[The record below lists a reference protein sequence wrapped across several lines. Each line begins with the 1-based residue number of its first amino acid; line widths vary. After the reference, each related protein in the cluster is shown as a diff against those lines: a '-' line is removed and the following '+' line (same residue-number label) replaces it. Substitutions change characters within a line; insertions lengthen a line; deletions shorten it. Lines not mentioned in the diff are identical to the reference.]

1 MLILPLALYNLIP
14 YLVRSSLNF
23 LLETWIRC
31 MAFKVEKSDLEG
43 VLIIEPVIH
52 IDPRGSFFE
61 SFQKERYK
69 ELGIVEEFVQ
79 DNQSVSQKHTIRGL
93 HYRVEPGQS
102 KLVRVIRGEVF
113 DVVVDIRK
121 NSSTFGQWRG
131 YKLSDANYLQIY
143 IPAGFAHGFCV
154 LSESAE
160 FLYKV
165 SEYYAPEKEKG
176 IMWND
181 PEIGIEWPTTNP
193 FLSEKDKG
201 NPALK
206 DL

>member
-1 MLILPLALYNLIP
+1 M
-14 YLVRSSLNF
+14 
-23 LLETWIRC
+23 
-31 MAFKVEKSDLEG
+31 
-43 VLIIEPVIH
+43 
-52 IDPRGSFFE
+52 
-61 SFQKERYK
+61 
-69 ELGIVEEFVQ
+69 
-79 DNQSVSQKHTIRGL
+79 
-93 HYRVEPGQS
+93 
-102 KLVRVIRGEVF
+102 
-113 DVVVDIRK
+113 VVDIRK

-131 YKLSDANYLQIY
+131 YKLSDTNYLQIY

-181 PEIGIEWPTTNP
+181 PEIGIEWPTSSP
-193 FLSEKDKG
+193 VLSEKDKD

>member
-1 MLILPLALYNLIP
+1 M
-14 YLVRSSLNF
+14 
-23 LLETWIRC
+23 T
-31 MAFKVEKSDLEG
+31 FKIEKSDLEG
-43 VLIIEPVIH
+43 VLIIKPAVH
-52 IDPRGSFFE
+52 IDPRGRFFE
-61 SFQKERYK
+61 SFQKQRYK
-69 ELGIVEEFVQ
+69 ELGITEEFVQ
-79 DNQSVSQKHTIRGL
+79 DNQSVSQQHTIRGL
-93 HYRVEPGQS
+93 HYREGPGQS

-131 YKLSDANYLQIY
+131 YTLSDSNYLQIY

-154 LSESAE
+154 LSDSAE

-165 SEYYAPEKEKG
+165 SEYYAAEKEKG
-176 IMWND
+176 VLWND
-181 PEIGIEWPTTNP
+181 PDIGIEWPTSNP
-193 FLSEKDKG
+193 VLSEKDKG